1 MNHMGYQQG
10 SIRAVDTDYD
20 VEWLGQVDYMEM
32 WHRQAEY
39 AQQRAD
45 AAGATRDE
53 PDRGID
59 KLLFLEHPATY
70 TAGKRTQPE
79 DLPDNDDTPLIRID
93 RGGRITWH
101 GPGQLVGYPIIRL
114 AQPLDVVDYVRRL
127 EEALITTC
135 HTLGVTSAGRVEG
148 RSGVWLPTDVVRGEL
163 RPERKIAAI
172 GLRVTRGVTMHGFA
186 LNCDN
191 SLDPFNHIV
200 PCGISD
206 AGVTTLTE
214 ELGRDI
220 RPRDIVGLVRDSLIA
235 ALDGTKPL
243 TTSTI
248 PDDGHKRIKVQ

>member
-1 MNHMGYQQG
+1 MGYQQG

-53 PDRGID
+53 PDRGVD

-127 EEALITTC
+127 EEALITAC

-148 RSGVWLPTDVVRGEL
+148 DQEYGSPQTSSAGNYALSGKL
-163 RPERKIAAI
+163 RP
-172 GLRVTRGVTMHGFA
+172 
-186 LNCDN
+186 
-191 SLDPFNHIV
+191 
-200 PCGISD
+200 SD
-206 AGVTTLTE
+206 CE
-214 ELGRDI
+214 
-220 RPRDIVGLVRDSLIA
+220 
-235 ALDGTKPL
+235 
-243 TTSTI
+243 
-248 PDDGHKRIKVQ
+248 